1 MKRCVNTCVSPPHLD
16 EIPVASGEELQVP
29 LRADDLTKVI
39 QSLTETPLDL
49 VQLLL
54 HSPVEGD

>member
-1 MKRCVNTCVSPPHLD
+1 MKRCVNTCVSPAHLD
-16 EIPVASGEELQVP
+16 EIPIAGGEELQVSF
-29 LRADDLTKVI
+29 RADDLAKVV

-54 HSPVEGD
+54 HASVEGN